1 MSRGRPAV
9 ATPADVPRRPTTTAS
24 ERAAWLLMAA
34 GLLFV
39 LVFHLVPALLAG
51 LLVNGL
57 LHRLARRL
65 TGHRLSHGSAKLAAA
80 GLVALVALGIA
91 VGVVLFLVG
100 LIRGHAG
107 DIPALFQKMAEILD
121 ETRLW
126 LEQRAGTS
134 LIPEALSDAEVLK
147 GTVAEW
153 LRTHAAELR
162 KTGGELGRA
171 LLHVAVGM
179 AIGLLVFF
187 RTPAGTTLG
196 PLARAL
202 AERLA
207 RLEAAFEAV
216 VFAQVKISAVNT
228 ALTAVYLLVA
238 LPLFGVH
245 LPLAGT
251 LVAVT
256 FVTGLLPVAGNL
268 LSNTVIVVMSL
279 GVSVWVA
286 IASLVFLVVIHK
298 LEYIVNARIV
308 GGEIRAAAW
317 EILAALFA
325 FEVAFG
331 LAGVAVAPI
340 VYAYTKQ
347 ELVDRGLI

>member
-1 MSRGRPAV
+1 MSRSRPA
-9 ATPADVPRRPTTTAS
+9 PALAADTPRRPTTTPA
-24 ERAAWLLMAA
+24 ERAAWVLMGA
-34 GLLFV
+34 GLLFI
-39 LVFHLVPALLAG
+39 LLYHLVPALLAG

-65 TGHRLSHGSAKLAAA
+65 TGRRLSRGSAKLAAA
-80 GLVALVALGIA
+80 GLVALVALAIA
-91 VGVVLFLVG
+91 AGVVLFLVG
-100 LIRGHAG
+100 MVRGHAG

-121 ETRLW
+121 EARLW

-134 LIPEALSDAEVLK
+134 LIPEALSDAEALR

-179 AIGLLVFF
+179 AVGLLVFF
-187 RTPAGTTLG
+187 RTPGGGQG

-207 RLEAAFEAV
+207 RLEAAFEVV

-228 ALTAVYLLVA
+228 ALTAAYLLVA

-256 FVTGLLPVAGNL
+256 FVTGLLPVVGNL
-268 LSNTVIVVMSL
+268 LSNAVIVVMSL
-279 GVSVWVA
+279 GVSIWVA
-286 IASLVFLVVIHK
+286 IASLVFLIVIHK

-317 EILAALFA
+317 EILGALFV

-347 ELVDRGLI
+347 ELVDRGLV

>member
-1 MSRGRPAV
+1 MSRGRPSA
-9 ATPADVPRRPTTTAS
+9 PPLADAPRRPTTTVP
-24 ERAAWLLMAA
+24 ERAAWVLMAA

-65 TGHRLSHGSAKLAAA
+65 TGRRLSHGSAKLAAA

-134 LIPEALSDAEVLK
+134 LIPEALSDAESLK

-153 LRTHAAELR
+153 LRTHAAALR

-187 RTPAGTTLG
+187 RTPAATQG

-228 ALTAVYLLVA
+228 ALTAIYLLVA

-268 LSNTVIVVMSL
+268 LSNAVIVVMSL

-331 LAGVAVAPI
+331 LAGVAIAPI

-347 ELVDRGLI
+347 ELVDRDLI

>member
-1 MSRGRPAV
+1 MSRGRPS
-9 ATPADVPRRPTTTAS
+9 TPPLADAPRRPTTTAS
-24 ERAAWLLMAA
+24 ERAAWVLMAA
-34 GLLFV
+34 GLAFV

-65 TGHRLSHGSAKLAAA
+65 TGRRLSHGSAKLAAA
-80 GLVALVALGIA
+80 GLVALVALAIA

-107 DIPALFQKMAEILD
+107 DIPALFRKMAEILD

-134 LIPEALSDAEVLK
+134 LIPEALSDAEALK

-171 LLHVAVGM
+171 LLHIAVGM

-187 RTPAGTTLG
+187 RTPAGTLG

-207 RLEAAFEAV
+207 RLEAAFETV
-216 VFAQVKISAVNT
+216 VFAQVKISAINT
-228 ALTAVYLLVA
+228 ALTAIYLLVA

-245 LPLAGT
+245 LPLSGT

-268 LSNTVIVVMSL
+268 LSNAVIVVMSL

-286 IASLVFLVVIHK
+286 VASLVFLVVIHK

-340 VYAYTKQ
+340 VYAYAKQ

>member
-1 MSRGRPAV
+1 MSRDRA
-9 ATPADVPRRPTTTAS
+9 ALALAADGPRRPTTAPA
-24 ERAAWLLMAA
+24 ERAAWILMAA
-34 GLLFV
+34 GLSFILA
-39 LVFHLVPALLAG
+39 FHLVPALLAG

-65 TGHRLSHGSAKLAAA
+65 TGRRLSHGRAKLVAA
-80 GLVALVALGIA
+80 GLAAVVALAIA

-121 ETRLW
+121 EARLW
-126 LEQRAGTS
+126 LQQRAGAS
-134 LIPEALSDAEVLK
+134 LIPEALSDAEVLR
-147 GTVAEW
+147 GTMAEW
-153 LRTHAAELR
+153 LRTHAAEFR
-162 KTGGELGRA
+162 KTGGEFGRA
-171 LLHVAVGM
+171 LLHIAVGM

-187 RTPAGTTLG
+187 RTPAKAPG

-202 AERLA
+202 AERLS
-207 RLEAAFEAV
+207 RLEAAFETV
-216 VFAQVKISAVNT
+216 IFAQVKISAINT
-228 ALTAVYLLVA
+228 ALTVLYLLVI
-238 LPLFGVH
+238 LPLFGIH

-251 LVAVT
+251 LIAVT

-268 LSNTVIVVMSL
+268 VSSTMIVVISL
-279 GVSVWVA
+279 GAAMWVA
-286 IASLVFLVVIHK
+286 VASLVFLVVIHK

-317 EILAALFA
+317 EILTALIA

-331 LAGVAVAPI
+331 LAGVAMAPI
-340 VYAYTKQ
+340 VYAYTKR
-347 ELVDRGLI
+347 ELADRGLI

>member
-1 MSRGRPAV
+1 MSRSRPAL
-9 ATPADVPRRPTTTAS
+9 ALAADGPRRPPTTPA
-24 ERAAWLLMAA
+24 ERAAWILMAA
-34 GLLFV
+34 GLSFV
-39 LVFHLVPALLAG
+39 LAFHLVPALLAG

-65 TGHRLSHGSAKLAAA
+65 AGRRLSHGRAKLVAA
-80 GLVALVALGIA
+80 GLTALVALAIA

-121 ETRLW
+121 EARLW
-126 LEQRAGTS
+126 LAQRAGTS
-134 LIPEALSDAEVLK
+134 LIPEALSDAEALR
-147 GTVAEW
+147 GTIAEW
-153 LRTHAAELR
+153 LRTHASELR
-162 KTGGELGRA
+162 KTGGELGSA
-171 LLHVAVGM
+171 LLHIAVGM
-179 AIGLLVFF
+179 AVGLLVFF
-187 RTPAGTTLG
+187 RTPADAPGL
-196 PLARAL
+196 LARAL

-216 VFAQVKISAVNT
+216 VFAQVKISAINT
-228 ALTAVYLLVA
+228 ALTVLYLLVI

-251 LVAVT
+251 LIAVT

-268 LSNTVIVVMSL
+268 VSNSVIVVISL
-279 GVSVWVA
+279 GVSMWVA
-286 IASLVFLVVIHK
+286 IASLVFLAVIHK
-298 LEYIVNARIV
+298 LEYIINARIV

-331 LAGVAVAPI
+331 LAGVAMAPI
-340 VYAYTKQ
+340 VYAYTKR
-347 ELVDRGLI
+347 ELSDRGLI

>member
-1 MSRGRPAV
+1 MSRGRPSV
-9 ATPADVPRRPTTTAS
+9 ALPADVPRRPTTTAS

-65 TGHRLSHGSAKLAAA
+65 TGRRLSQGTAKLAAA
-80 GLVALVALGIA
+80 GLVALVALAIA
-91 VGVVLFLVG
+91 VAVVLFLIG

-134 LIPEALSDAEVLK
+134 LIPEALSDAESLK
-147 GTVAEW
+147 GMVAEW

-187 RTPAGTTLG
+187 RTPAGTQG

-228 ALTAVYLLVA
+228 ALTAIYLLAA